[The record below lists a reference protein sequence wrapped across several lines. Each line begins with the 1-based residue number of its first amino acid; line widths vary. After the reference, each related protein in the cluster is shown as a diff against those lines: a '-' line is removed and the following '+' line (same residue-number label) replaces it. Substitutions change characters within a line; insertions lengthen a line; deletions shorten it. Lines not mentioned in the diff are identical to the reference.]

1 VGAVVT
7 VLRPEDGNAD
17 ESVYFAA
24 NPDSRTA
31 VSGVLSR
38 IRRYRESL
46 RLSGRAAKMRKN
58 WIAWQGF
65 GPRGDADASR
75 VLSDGEQGELIR
87 TTVNHFASLV
97 NQACVLITGTKP
109 AIKAVPTSSDF
120 DSLAQAQFADALND
134 ACERD
139 LATPQK
145 EAEAALTMILM
156 SEVCLLQDWDARVGK
171 DEMVDETGRVLKQ
184 GDVRVYVLT
193 PFDYVTDPDVQ
204 DVQSHRWIA
213 WRRRV
218 NKWELAADHPQHKD
232 RLIGSSVYRDAV
244 AHSTD
249 GADSFELRKREQE
262 RSDKGHSDEVYVWE
276 LRHLPTSACQN
287 GRLLRFVTEDC
298 ILYDS
303 MNVAQAPT
311 EGLDGEAAAGTHA
324 DAGYPYQDK
333 DGGASLMSVIAA
345 PEYIPGIVDG
355 HTPFFDLLSLQEGV
369 DLCAMIFGSAINSG
383 GLQNVYVSRG
393 ANIAAAKITG
403 ALNVVEFD
411 GPNPPIAQENV
422 AISPHVMEWANALV
436 TWMRQRV
443 SLNDVV
449 VGEPSKGMP
458 AQAMA
463 LLRAQAVEFH
473 SRLQASYERMVEQD
487 RSNVL
492 KLYQLFAHTDRVAII
507 TGKGSAWAAKS
518 FSSASIGK
526 VARYAVEAVNPVTKT
541 LAGRVAFAQPLLDTG
556 RITIEQYLR
565 ICQTG
570 RDEPVFDFVRNNQAR
585 IQREKEMLM
594 QGIGLPP
601 MLIDPMTGQP
611 ALDPSGLPQF
621 ADDGNEHIRP
631 LITDTHWLDI
641 PEELAVL
648 ATPEVR
654 DNPQVVKAVSELVHY
669 RLSLWRTMDPAII
682 MLLGG
687 TPPPPPMA
695 PMGAM
700 PGVGGGTPQLGAGA
714 GPSSGTGQPPG
725 PTPERQPRLPQPPGN
740 PITGQQDLQTSVT
753 PSMPQAA

>member
-1 VGAVVT
+1 MPDDGA
-7 VLRPEDGNAD
+7 AD
-17 ESVYFAA
+17 ESVYFAS

-38 IRRYRESL
+38 IRRCRESL
-46 RLSGRAAKMRKN
+46 RTSGRAQKMRKN
-58 WIAWQGF
+58 WTAWQGY
-65 GPRGDADASR
+65 GPRGDSDASR
-75 VLSDGEQGELIR
+75 VTLGGEQGELLNLN
-87 TTVNHFASLV
+87 VNHFASLV

-139 LATPQK
+139 LQTPQK

-156 SEVCLLQDWDARVGK
+156 SEVCMVQDWDARVGR
-171 DEMVDETGRVLKQ
+171 DEMVDENGRVIKQ

-193 PFDYVTDPDVQ
+193 PFDYATDPDVQ

-218 NKWELAADHPQHKD
+218 NKWELASDYPQHKD
-232 RLIGSSVYRDAV
+232 RLEASSVYRDAV

-249 GADSFELRKREQE
+249 GADSFELRRREQE
-262 RSDKGHSDEVYVWE
+262 RSDKGHSDDVYVWE
-276 LRHLPTSACQN
+276 LRHIPTSACQN
-287 GRLLRFVTEDC
+287 GRMIRFVDEDC

-303 MNVAQAPT
+303 MNVASQAPA
-311 EGLDGEAAAGTHA
+311 ESIDGEAEAVTHT
-324 DAGYPYQDK
+324 DAGYPYQDQ
-333 DGGASLMSVIAA
+333 DGGASLMAVIAA
-345 PEYIPGIVDG
+345 PEYIPGVVDG
-355 HTPFFDLLSLQEGV
+355 HTPFFDLLSLQENV
-369 DLCAMIFGSAINSG
+369 DLCAMIFASAINSG
-383 GLQNVYVSRG
+383 GLQNIYVSRN
-393 ANIAAAKITG
+393 ANITSSKISG
-403 ALNVVEFD
+403 SLNVIEFD
-411 GPNPPIAQENV
+411 GTNPPIAQENV
-422 AISPHVMEWANALV
+422 AISPHVMEWAQALV

-443 SLNDVV
+443 ALNDVV

-473 SRLQASYERMVEQD
+473 SRLQASYETMVERD

-492 KLYQLFAHTDRVAII
+492 KLYQLFARTDRVAII

-570 RDEPVFDFVRNNQAR
+570 RDEPIFDFVRNNQAR

-594 QGIGLPP
+594 KGIGLPP
-601 MLIDPMTGQP
+601 MLIDPASGQP

-621 ADDGNEHIRP
+621 KDDGEEHIRP

-654 DNPQVVKAVSELVHY
+654 NNPGVVKAVSELVHY
-669 RLSLWRTMDPAII
+669 RLSLWRAMDPAII

-687 TPPPPPMA
+687 TPAPPPMA
-695 PMGAM
+695 PMGMM
-700 PGVGGGTPQLGAGA
+700 PGVGGGTPQLGAGS
-714 GPSSGTGQPPG
+714 GPSPGTGQPPG
-725 PTPERQPRLPQPPGN
+725 PTQERQPNLPQPPPN
-740 PITGQQDLQTSVT
+740 PITGQRDLQTSVA
-753 PSMPQAA
+753 PSMPQTA